1 MPRRLGAL
9 WSLLEASPNFKRLL
23 ASVRRDRLNGRMQAA
38 SEAAAFS
45 LSALWRRAG
54 IPVLI
59 VAPGPEA
66 ARRLYDQLL
75 VWVDSAD
82 VLHFPETETLPFERV
97 VSDADTTIQRLRALA
112 AILDPGDHPPLVVA
126 STTAIA
132 QKTIGRRA
140 FEASRRVLRRGDRMG
155 LESTME
161 AWRRLGYRFEPV
173 VDAPGLMSR
182 RGGVVDIYPV
192 GASAPARIEL
202 WGDEI
207 DSLRLFDPGTQRS
220 TEEVEAVEVT
230 AAQESLPGLIGRDEI
245 ERRVREIDYSGCAD
259 TAKERI
265 ARELDDLVEGRE
277 VEEVNF
283 YSGIF
288 NEGCLL
294 DYLPDGGLI
303 ATLRPADAADAA
315 RAHDE
320 RAREL
325 KRAKQSR
332 GELPRGVPSSHLTWP
347 EVQAAVSRFT
357 RRLDVTPWGAHELT
371 GADVFMMPFASAPE
385 FYGDTAALAGEV
397 ERLSGE
403 GHRVLAVTSVP
414 QRLSEILAEYG
425 VDPVRRDSLD
435 TPPAGGA
442 VTVLHAPDVGLS
454 GGFTLTAESRNLVV
468 LSDNEIF
475 GTAKQR
481 RSGRRRA
488 APRNTLVSEIKP
500 GDYVVHVEHGIGRFT
515 GTGRNPRDDGDREYL
530 MIQYAQNDVLY
541 VPVDHLDRVA
551 PYVAPMDRPPA
562 LTRLGTQ
569 EWQRAKEK
577 VVRST
582 REMAS
587 ELVALYAARELAE
600 GRSFTADA
608 PWQVELE
615 DSFPFEETPD
625 QKETIVAVKVDM
637 ERGRPMD
644 RLVCGDVGYGKTEVA
659 LRAAFKAVMEG
670 VQVALLAPTTVLA
683 QQHYVTFSQRLRA
696 YPVSVEVL
704 SRFRSREE
712 QRAVVQGLAS
722 GNVDIC
728 IGTHRLIQ
736 KDVAFKDL
744 GLVIIDE
751 EQRFGVAH
759 KERLKQM
766 RHEVD
771 VLTLTATPIP
781 RTLHLSLAG
790 IRDMSTIE
798 TPPDERLP
806 IKTYVSEFSDDL
818 IREAV
823 RREIDRQGQ
832 VYFLHNRVYNIDYMA
847 GYVRRLVPEASV
859 GVAHGQ
865 MPEEHLERAMLDFSQ
880 GKFDVLACTTIIESG
895 LDIPNVNTL
904 IVNRADTFGLA
915 QLYQLRGRVGR
926 GARRAYAYLLIPP
939 ARSLT
944 ETAEKRLRTMLAA
957 SELGAGFQ
965 IAMKDLEIRG
975 AGNVLGAEQSGHI
988 HALGF
993 DLYTRLL
1000 GEAVEE
1006 VRARAASDP
1015 SPGPDG
1021 AGKQAPQ
1028 LQERLLN
1035 GAEIKPKVDLG
1046 VPANIPQQYVP
1057 DLSTRLDLYRRIGAL
1072 ESMDKVS
1079 EIEEEMVD
1087 RFGPL
1092 PQQVQ
1097 NLTYV
1102 ARLKLRAHRA
1112 GVVSVTREDDYI
1124 VFRLHDDVGGA
1135 GPALRKLLGRRVKVG
1150 RTQLRLELDKLSGG
1164 WEEPLMDVAER
1175 LAVFRE
1181 RLAGLVVTP

>member
-1 MPRRLGAL
+1 MPQRFGAL
-9 WSLLEASPNFKRLL
+9 WSLLEASPEFKRLL
-23 ASVRRDRLNGRMQAA
+23 AAAGMARLDARMQIA
-38 SEAAAFS
+38 SEATAFA

-54 IPVLI
+54 LPVLV
-59 VAPGPEA
+59 VAPRPED
-66 ARRLYDQLL
+66 ARRLYDQLT
-75 VWVDSAD
+75 VWAGEDA

-97 VSDADTTIQRLRALA
+97 VSDADTTIQRLRTLA
-112 AILDPGDHPPLVVA
+112 AMLDPGDCPPLVVA

-132 QKTIGRRA
+132 QKTIARDA
-140 FEASRRVLRRGDRMG
+140 FEASRRVVTRGDRMA
-155 LESTME
+155 LESTLE
-161 AWRRLGYRFEPV
+161 TWRRLGYRFEPV
-173 VDAPGLMSR
+173 VDAPGLVSR
-182 RGGVVDIYPV
+182 RGGVVDVYPV
-192 GASAPARIEL
+192 RASAPTRIEL
-202 WGDEI
+202 WGDEV
-207 DSLRLFDPGTQRS
+207 DSLRLFDPVTQRS
-220 TEEVEAVEVT
+220 TKMAEAVEVT
-230 AAQESLPGLIGRDEI
+230 AAQEALPGLVDSGELA
-245 ERRVREIDYSGCAD
+245 ERVAAVDYSGC
-259 TAKERI
+259 TGETRERI
-265 ARELDDLVEGRE
+265 ARELDDMVEGRE
-277 VEEVNF
+277 VEESGF
-283 YSGIF
+283 YGGIF
-288 NEGCLL
+288 NRGCLL
-294 DYLPDGGLI
+294 DYLPNDALL
-303 ATLRPADAADAA
+303 AVFRPGDAAEAA
-315 RAHDE
+315 REHDE
-320 RAREL
+320 RARQL
-325 KRAKQSR
+325 RRAKEAR
-332 GELPRGVPSSHLTWP
+332 GELPEGIPSSHLSWP
-347 EVQAAVSRFT
+347 EVETAMAAHA
-357 RRLDVTPWGAHELT
+357 RRLDVTPWGAQELS

-385 FYGDTAALAGEV
+385 FYGDSSALAEEV

-425 VDPVRRDSLD
+425 VDSMRLDSLD
-435 TPPAGGA
+435 RPPAEGA
-442 VTVLHAPDVGLS
+442 VTVLHAPGAGLS
-454 GGFTLTAESRNLVV
+454 EGFALTVGGRKLVV
-468 LSDNEIF
+468 LSDHEIF
-475 GTAKQR
+475 GAAKQR
-481 RSGRRRA
+481 RSARRRTA
-488 APRNTLVSEIKP
+488 RQASLVSELKP

-530 MIQYAQNDVLY
+530 VLRYAHDDLLY
-541 VPVDHLDRVA
+541 VPVDHVDRVA
-551 PYVAPMDRPPA
+551 QYVAPMDRPPA

-569 EWQRAKEK
+569 EWKRAKER
-577 VVRST
+577 VARST

-600 GRSFTADA
+600 GRSFASDG

-625 QKETIVAVKVDM
+625 QRETIVAVKADM
-637 ERGRPMD
+637 ERARPMD

-659 LRAAFKAVMEG
+659 LRAAFKAVMDG
-670 VQVALLAPTTVLA
+670 QQVAILAPTTVLA
-683 QQHYVTFSQRLRA
+683 QQHYATFSQRLRA
-696 YPVSVEVL
+696 YPVEVDVL

-712 QRAVVQGLAS
+712 QRAVVESLAN
-722 GNVDIC
+722 GGVDIC

-744 GLVIIDE
+744 GLVVIDE

-798 TPPDERLP
+798 TPPEERLP

-823 RREIDRQGQ
+823 RRELDRQGQ

-847 GYVRRLVPEASV
+847 GYVRRLVPEAAV

-865 MPEEHLERAMLDFSQ
+865 MPEERLERAMLDFSQ
-880 GKFDVLACTTIIESG
+880 GEFDVLVCTTIIESG
-895 LDIPNVNTL
+895 LDIANVNTL

-926 GARRAYAYLLIPP
+926 GARRAYSYLLIPP
-939 ARSLT
+939 SRSLS

-1006 VRARAASDP
+1006 VRARAASGD
-1015 SPGPDG
+1015 GPDLG
-1021 AGKQAPQ
+1021 GVAGERTAQAR
-1028 LQERLLN
+1028 EKLLD
-1035 GAEIKPKVDLG
+1035 GSEAKPRIDLG
-1046 VPANIPQQYVP
+1046 VPANIPQQYVQ
-1057 DLSTRLDLYRRIGAL
+1057 DLPTRLGLYRRIGAL
-1072 ESMDKVS
+1072 ESMD
-1079 EIEEEMVD
+1079 EADELEEEMAD

-1092 PQQVQ
+1092 PAQVD
-1097 NLTYV
+1097 NLMYV
-1102 ARLKLRAHRA
+1102 ARLKARARRA
-1112 GVVSVTREDDYI
+1112 GVGSIDREDGYI
-1124 VFRLHDDVGGA
+1124 VFRLRDDVGGA
-1135 GPALRKLLGRRVKVG
+1135 APALRKLLGRAVRVG
-1150 RTQLRLELDKLSGG
+1150 HTQLRLDLGKLRDG
-1164 WEEPLMDVAER
+1164 WEGPLMETAER
-1175 LAVFRE
+1175 LAVFKE
-1181 RLAGLVVTP
+1181 RLAEHVAP